1 MALLNRYLYGQ
12 TLRGILLAFAII
24 ISLVVLVDYVELSR
38 RFGSFDQV
46 SSLTILRLTL
56 FKMPSVIEQTLPFIV
71 LFGVMWS
78 MFGLNRRS
86 ELVAMR
92 AAGFSAWRFA
102 TPPAITAL
110 IIGIFGAIALNPV
123 AANLNAKFENERVNI
138 SRNVGASF
146 RNSGESIWLR
156 EAVAEGSLV
165 IHAKDAIARDAEL
178 LDVTFYYYQIDPE
191 GVPVFLKRID
201 AGKAQLQTDH
211 WQLTGAKETRPGAL
225 PERHGNIQ
233 LSSNLDPASLL
244 EYLSAASSLSFWDLP
259 GMIEQTRAAK
269 LETKRYELQWNRL
282 LALPLTLAA
291 MALIGASFSFRLA
304 RLGGTFRMAATGGAI
319 GFALYFAADLLQ
331 ALGATDVLP
340 SFLAVWSAPAFV
352 FFAALARITII
363 EDG

>member
-1 MALLNRYLYGQ
+1 MTLLNRYLYGQ

-46 SSLTILRLTL
+46 SSLTILRLTV
-56 FKMPSVIEQTLPFIV
+56 FKMPRVIEQTLPFIV

-86 ELVAMR
+86 ELIAMR

-102 TPPAITAL
+102 TPPTVTAV
-110 IIGIFGAIALNPV
+110 IIGIFGAIALNPI

-178 LDVTFYYYQIDPE
+178 LDVTFYYYQMDPD
-191 GVPVFLKRID
+191 GIPVFLKRID

-211 WQLTGAKETRPGAL
+211 WQLTGARETRPGAL
-225 PERHGNIQ
+225 PERHGSIQ
-233 LSSNLDPASLL
+233 LPSNLDPGSLL
-244 EYLSAASSLSFWDLP
+244 EYLAASSSLSFWDLP
-259 GMIEQTRAAK
+259 GMIKQTRAAK

-291 MALIGASFSFRLA
+291 MALIGASFSFRLT

-340 SFLAVWSAPAFV
+340 SFVAVWSAPAFV
-352 FFAALARITII
+352 FFTALARITII